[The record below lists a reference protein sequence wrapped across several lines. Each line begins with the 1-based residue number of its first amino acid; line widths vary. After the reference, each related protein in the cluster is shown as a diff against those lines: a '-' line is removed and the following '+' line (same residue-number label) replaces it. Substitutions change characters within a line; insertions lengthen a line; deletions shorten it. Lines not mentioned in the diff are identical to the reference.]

1 MFMCV
6 CILNNHAKENE
17 IKTSL
22 TIFFK
27 FRFFKKN
34 NIFASKSK
42 KYIKYNSNIPETHD
56 ELYECI
62 YIFFCDVK
70 AYVRNSA
77 KYPRSL
83 HSQNILPKACTF
95 KMKIL

>member
-1 MFMCV
+1 MP
-6 CILNNHAKENE
+6 KEIE

-22 TIFFK
+22 TTFLSSDFFK
-27 FRFFKKN
+27 EITFLPQ
-34 NIFASKSK
+34 SE

-56 ELYECI
+56 EFYEYI
-62 YIFFCDVK
+62 YIFFCGVK
-70 AYVRNSA
+70 AYARNSA